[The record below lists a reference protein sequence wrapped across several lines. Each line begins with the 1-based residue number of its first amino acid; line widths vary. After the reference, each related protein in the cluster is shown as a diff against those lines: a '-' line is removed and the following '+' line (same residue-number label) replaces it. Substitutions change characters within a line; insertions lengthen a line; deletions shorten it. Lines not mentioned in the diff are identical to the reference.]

1 MKSKLDNDIS
11 VSNENEEIDTDEND
25 KKRYYTVKQ
34 LVEREEF
41 DAFSEA
47 SIRWYIFEDTNNFNK
62 CILRINRKLL
72 IDLEEFRAWIASHK
86 QGGLK

>member
-41 DAFSEA
+41 DAFSEP
-47 SIRWYIFEDTNNFNK
+47 
-62 CILRINRKLL
+62 
-72 IDLEEFRAWIASHK
+72 
-86 QGGLK
+86 